1 MYIYICM
8 YVCMYIH
15 TYICI
20 FIYLFMYLFMWA
32 FRLLGMNE
40 VSPAQL
46 LGSSLQSSMK
56 LSPEE
61 NQQKKP

>member
-1 MYIYICM
+1 MYVYIYVCTYIYI
-8 YVCMYIH
+8 Y
-15 TYICI
+15 I
-20 FIYLFMYLFMWA
+20 FIYLFMWA

>member
-1 MYIYICM
+1 
-8 YVCMYIH
+8 
-15 TYICI
+15 
-20 FIYLFMYLFMWA
+20 MWA